1 MAFTVIVVGDPV
13 LASVAMGNWR
23 NVNYGN
29 ALLPVD
35 ATGNGVNNTI
45 AAGSS
50 SYRFSNTYSVLG
62 NFSGQITSTL
72 ITGTAPFS
80 IASTTKVANLNADFL
95 DDQTGSYYQNS
106 DNQSA
111 GTLPSGR
118 LAGSYTGITGLGTIA
133 SATTISVSSGSP
145 LTLIGPSGGDNLL
158 NLGNSV
164 HTGFSSILGYA
175 NTSLN
180 DNTMLRI
187 AAYQNSSGSAVQ
199 SAYVVLAKEGYVVD
213 DKSQIFFGTHDGTSV
228 AKRMTIKSSGNVGIG
243 ISDPIQKLHIY
254 GTTSNPGILIGDASS
269 RIGIYYDSSVGDS
282 VIYGY
287 NNPGGGD
294 ATCIRFKTPSSSGS
308 DKLTLTRDGKILLG
322 AASAQG
328 LINVPDHTTAA
339 GGLYIGSD
347 VTLYRSAANILKTD
361 DSLNVVGDIY
371 TTAWTDY
378 SGSTTLAGFSST
390 ITLVVTYKKIGKFVF
405 VHFIISGTSNATTFT
420 FTVPNA
426 SANASIPF
434 HGVGT
439 NVINNTVASATPAS
453 IVMSA
458 NTNIIQILRDGIL
471 GTTWTSS
478 GLKQAAGQFFY
489 EAAA

>member
-45 AAGSS
+45 AAGST

-118 LAGSYTGITGLGTIA
+118 LAGAYTGITGLGTIA

-158 NLGNSV
+158 NLGNSG
-164 HTGFSSILGYA
+164 HTGFSSVLGYA
-175 NTSLN
+175 NTSIN

-187 AAYQNSSGSAVQ
+187 AAFQNSSGSAVM
-199 SAYVVLAKEGYVVD
+199 SAYVVLAKEGGDVD

-228 AKRMTIKSSGNVGIG
+228 ARRMTIKSSGNVGIG

-269 RIGIYYDSSVGDS
+269 RIGIYYDTSVGDS

-287 NNPGGGD
+287 YNPGGGD

-328 LINVPDHTTAA
+328 LLNVPDHTTAA

-347 VTLYRSAANILKTD
+347 VTLYRSAANVLKTD
-361 DSLNVVGDIY
+361 DALVATGGIDAGGNGTTLKLKQISIGDWNMETTNAVNVAHGLS
-371 TTAWTDY
+371 TDY
-378 SGSTTLAGFSST
+378 LKIRGIFVKIIHDDGAQFFELSSVATDGEIGGGIGT
-390 ITLVVTYKKIGKFVF
+390 ID
-405 VHFIISGTSNATTFT
+405 S
-420 FTVPNA
+420 
-426 SANASIPF
+426 
-434 HGVGT
+434 
-439 NVINNTVASATPAS
+439 
-453 IVMSA
+453 
-458 NTNIIQILRDGIL
+458 TNIQLVRMIGGVYDTTNFNSTSFNRGYIQI
-471 GTTWTSS
+471 WYN
-478 GLKQAAGQFFY
+478 A
-489 EAAA
+489 